1 MLRKLLKVA
10 LFVCS
15 IFIRWFIYTTAT
27 CTPFDFRSQWV
38 HCTYLFNIQIYEET
52 IEWIVWLVHTDIL
65 IVYYKQRMTYHKIN
79 ANLIETAMTLAD
91 NNKYYYTERNRCVL
105 PVQPVQAVQPVLA
118 CTRQRAAPVDATA
131 GITSILTHQG
141 TTTTPNINTTY
152 NISCFGICG

>member
-10 LFVCS
+10 LFLCS

-52 IEWIVWLVHTDIL
+52 IELIVWLVHTDIL

-105 PVQPVQAVQPVLA
+105 PVQVVQA

>member
-1 MLRKLLKVA
+1 
-10 LFVCS
+10 
-15 IFIRWFIYTTAT
+15 
-27 CTPFDFRSQWV
+27 
-38 HCTYLFNIQIYEET
+38 
-52 IEWIVWLVHTDIL
+52 
-65 IVYYKQRMTYHKIN
+65 
-79 ANLIETAMTLAD
+79 MTLAD

-131 GITSILTHQG
+131 GIASILTHQG